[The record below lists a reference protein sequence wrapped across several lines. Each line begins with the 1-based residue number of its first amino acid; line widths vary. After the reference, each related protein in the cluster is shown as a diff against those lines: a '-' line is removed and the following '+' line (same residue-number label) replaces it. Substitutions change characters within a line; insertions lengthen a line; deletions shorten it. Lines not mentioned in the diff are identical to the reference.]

1 MRVWT
6 KQRPA
11 DGKWW
16 LAVHPERRG
25 SIWPGKTWP
34 MKAEFRGEL
43 LYING
48 VAFVRNKEL
57 DETLLGAL
65 WMPLAPDDPFEA
77 SGK

>member
-16 LAVHPERRG
+16 LAVNPERRG
-25 SIWPGKTWP
+25 LIWPGKTWP
-34 MKAEFRGEL
+34 MTAEFRGEL
-43 LYING
+43 IYING